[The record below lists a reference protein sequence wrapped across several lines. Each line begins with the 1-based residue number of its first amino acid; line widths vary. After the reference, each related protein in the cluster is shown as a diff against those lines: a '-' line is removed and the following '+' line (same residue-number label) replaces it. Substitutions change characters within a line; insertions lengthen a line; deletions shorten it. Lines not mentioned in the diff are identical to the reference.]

1 MEHRKK
7 GRKLK
12 RTASHKKA
20 LLSNLATSLIKN
32 KRIKTTVA
40 KAKELR
46 TFIEPLITKAKKAL
60 LAKNNGTP
68 ESAVHYFRLIKRFIK
83 DKEASN
89 MLMGEVAEKVKNRN
103 GGYTRI
109 LKTGFRVGD
118 GAEEAII
125 ELVDFS
131 VAAEKSE
138 GTKKKTTIK
147 SRKKVP
153 TEEVKPETTPET
165 AGSETEEKPDK
176 KTTRKKSSPAKT
188 EKTKKSTTSKKES
201 EKESVKEPE
210 KKKTTRKTKP
220 KKEE

>member
-46 TFIEPLITKAKKAL
+46 TFIEPLITKAKRAL
-60 LAKNNGTP
+60 LAKNNGTS
-68 ESAVHYFRLIKRFIK
+68 ESAVHYFRLMKRFIK

-89 MLMGEVAEKVKNRN
+89 ILMGEVAEKVKNRN

-109 LKTGFRVGD
+109 LKTGFRRGD

-125 ELVDFS
+125 ELVDFA

-138 GTKKKTTIK
+138 GTKKKTT
-147 SRKKVP
+147 KKVKTKAP
-153 TEEVKPETTPET
+153 SEEVKSETSEAKAT
-165 AGSETEEKPDK
+165 ETEEKSVK
-176 KTTRKKSSPAKT
+176 KTTRKKTSSEKT
-188 EKTKKSTTSKKES
+188 EKAKKSTTRTKES
-201 EKESVKEPE
+201 KEEPE
-210 KKKTTRKTKP
+210 RKKTTRKPKP
-220 KKEE
+220 RKEE

>member
-12 RTASHKKA
+12 RTTSHKKA

-60 LAKNNGTP
+60 LAKNGSP

-89 MLMGEVAEKVKNRN
+89 LLMGEVAEKVKERN

-109 LKTGFRVGD
+109 LKTGFRLGD

-125 ELVDFS
+125 ELVDFA
-131 VAAEKSE
+131 VASEKSE
-138 GTKKKTTIK
+138 GTKKKTT
-147 SRKKVP
+147 RKTKTTKTP
-153 TEEVKPETTPET
+153 EEVKPDAAE
-165 AGSETEEKPDK
+165 AASETEEKPVKKPRRK
-176 KTTRKKSSPAKT
+176 KTESDKT
-188 EKTKKSTTSKKES
+188 EKPKKSTTSAKKS
-201 EKESVKEPE
+201 KEEPE
-210 KKKTTRKTKP
+210 KKKTTRKSKP
-220 KKEE
+220 KSEE

>member
-46 TFIEPLITKAKKAL
+46 TFIEPLITKAKKAF
-60 LAKNNGTP
+60 LAKNNGAP
-68 ESAVHYFRLIKRFIK
+68 ESVVHYFRLIKRFIK
-83 DKEASN
+83 DKEASKV
-89 MLMGEVAEKVKNRN
+89 LMEEIAEKVKNRN

-109 LKTGFRVGD
+109 LKTGFRRGD

-125 ELVDFS
+125 ELVDFA

-138 GTKKKTTIK
+138 GTKKKTG
-147 SRKKVP
+147 RKPKTKVP
-153 TEEVKPETTPET
+153 SEEVKSETTETTATEPEK
-165 AGSETEEKPDK
+165 KPVKKPRQK
-176 KTTRKKSSPAKT
+176 KTTESDKKA
-188 EKTKKSTTSKKES
+188 EKPKKSTTSTKKS
-201 EKESVKEPE
+201 KEEPE
-210 KKKTTRKTKP
+210 KKTTTRKSKP

>member
-60 LAKNNGTP
+60 LAKSNGAP

-89 MLMGEVAEKVKNRN
+89 ILMGEVAEKVKNRN

-109 LKTGFRVGD
+109 LKTGFRLGD

-125 ELVDFS
+125 ELVDFA
-131 VAAEKSE
+131 VAAEKPE
-138 GTKKKTTIK
+138 GTKKKTTRKAKIK
-147 SRKKVP
+147 APS
-153 TEEVKPETTPET
+153 EEVKSETVET
-165 AGSETEEKPDK
+165 ATETEKKPVK
-176 KTTRKKSSPAKT
+176 KTTRRKTSSVKT
-188 EKTKKSTTSKKES
+188 EKTKKSTTSTKES
-201 EKESVKEPE
+201 KEETE
-210 KKKTTRKTKP
+210 KKKTAPKSKP
-220 KKEE
+220 KKEK